1 MRRGLFYAL
10 LALAS
15 LLPAW
20 AAFLSANQLMIFT
33 TVATQADTP
42 APLMDWA
49 YLARDALRVGAVC
62 VALLI
67 AWRAA
72 GQGRSRATWIAVAAG
87 WVAAI
92 VLSGGL
98 RGFVL

>member
-10 LALAS
+10 LVLAS

-33 TVATQADTP
+33 TVATQAEIPTP
-42 APLMDWA
+42 LAGWA
-49 YLARDALRVGAVC
+49 FLARNALRAILVC

-72 GQGRSRATWIAVAAG
+72 EQGRLRASWIGLAG
-87 WVAAI
+87 AWAAAI